1 MSTPLV
7 SSGSA
12 ALGVLSI
19 HFPIVQ
25 RPTDIQARGITGA
38 AELAANAIIRLRAIN
53 GEGML
58 DALDVLQQSREA
70 IITAEKL
77 LSRDVLLPASP

>member
-1 MSTPLV
+1 V
-7 SSGSA
+7 
-12 ALGVLSI
+12 
-19 HFPIVQ
+19 
-25 RPTDIQARGITGA
+25 RGITEA
-38 AELAANAIIRLRAIN
+38 AELVANAIIRLRAIN